1 MTLQPGS
8 LLQGGKYKIEQILGQ
23 GGFGITYLGVQT
35 GLNRRVAIKEFFM
48 KEYCNRDHIT
58 SQVHVATDGSRELV
72 GRYRQKFLKEAQ
84 TIAVFEHPCIVKI
97 YDIFEENGT
106 AYYVMEYIGNGSLKD
121 KVDREG
127 KLPEPLALKYIRQVA
142 DALDYVH
149 GRNIVHLDVKPSN
162 ILLRSNDMP
171 VLIDFGISKRY
182 DETGSQTSSTPVGIS
197 KGYAPLEQYQ
207 QGGVENFQP
216 ATDIYSLGATLYFLL
231 TGKQPPEATV
241 VYNDGLPAFP
251 SFVSQSVAEAV
262 RIAMNP
268 KVKERPQ
275 RIGEFLEQ
283 LEDKTAEKVQADEP
297 IGRSN
302 TEPTVSS
309 TCEETMARSADWEQ
323 KEDFFTFLR
332 HNKGGAFLIVL
343 LGALW
348 WWLSFMGGGEWEK
361 EGITIIT
368 YFPGMAIGC
377 TLCIGNL
384 LEKMSAKS
392 FFALLAFFVVLYIP
406 PIGHSWYRSG
416 NILSDILIPA
426 VWVAELL
433 FVWYGMKKELALSV
447 FHQKVR
453 WVVLPLLFVSLV
465 IEAYM
470 CFIIFF
476 G

>member
-8 LLQGGKYKIEQILGQ
+8 LLQGGKYKIEQMLGQ

-72 GRYRQKFLKEAQ
+72 ERYRQKFLKEAQ

-97 YDIFEENGT
+97 YDIFEENET

-149 GRNIVHLDVKPSN
+149 GRNIVHLDIKPSN

-251 SFVSQSVAEAV
+251 SSVSLSVAEAV

-275 RIGEFLEQ
+275 RIGKFLD
-283 LEDKTAEKVQADEP
+283 LFKVEYQETENETKSLIAQNTFS
-297 IGRSN
+297 GHANNKQSN
-302 TEPTVSS
+302 TLRKVGGSLLILVLGAFWIIFSAFFLIEWEERYKENKEPFYLFMFFVHLLGVSVGAWIFRIWS
-309 TCEETMARSADWEQ
+309 LKKIETSKSFSWLVAFS
-323 KEDFFTFLR
+323 FIFTFGMLDCIMTFSESIFT
-332 HNKGGAFLIVL
+332 NPLFWIVIIWGAVALIKTWCSV
-343 LGALW
+343 
-348 WWLSFMGGGEWEK
+348 K
-361 EGITIIT
+361 
-368 YFPGMAIGC
+368 
-377 TLCIGNL
+377 N
-384 LEKMSAKS
+384 
-392 FFALLAFFVVLYIP
+392 
-406 PIGHSWYRSG
+406 
-416 NILSDILIPA
+416 
-426 VWVAELL
+426 ELPL
-433 FVWYGMKKELALSV
+433 PMFYKKN
-447 FHQKVR
+447 Q
-453 WVVLPLLFVSLV
+453 WTVLPLLGMCVFMEFFRL
-465 IEAYM
+465 IEILKAV
-470 CFIIFF
+470 F
-476 G
+476 

>member
-8 LLQGGKYKIEQILGQ
+8 LLQGGKYKIEQMLGQ

-48 KEYCNRDHIT
+48 KEYCNRDHTT

-127 KLPEPLALKYIRQVA
+127 RLSEDLALKYIRQVA
-142 DALDYVH
+142 EALDYVH
-149 GRNIVHLDVKPSN
+149 DRNIVHLDVKPSN
-162 ILLRSNDMP
+162 ILLRNTDMP

-251 SFVSQSVAEAV
+251 SSVSPLVAEAV
-262 RIAMNP
+262 KIAMNP

-275 RIGEFLEQ
+275 RIGEFLEL
-283 LEDKTAEKVQADEP
+283 LEDKTTEKVQADEP

-302 TEPTVSS
+302 TKPTVSS
-309 TCEETMARSADWEQ
+309 TREETLARSADWEQ

-332 HNKGGAFLIVL
+332 HNKGGALLIVL

-348 WWLSFMGGGEWEK
+348 WWFSFIGGGLWDK
-361 EGITIIT
+361 NGITVIS
-368 YFPGMAIGC
+368 YLPGMAIGC
-377 TLCIGNL
+377 ILCIGNL
-384 LEKMSAKS
+384 QEKMSAKS
-392 FFALLAFFVVLYIP
+392 FFALLVSFIVLYMP
-406 PIGHSWYRSG
+406 PIGFSWYWSG
-416 NILSDILIPA
+416 NILSDILIPV

-433 FVWYGMKKELALSV
+433 FVWYGMKKEVALSV

-470 CFIIFF
+470 LKVL
-476 G
+476 